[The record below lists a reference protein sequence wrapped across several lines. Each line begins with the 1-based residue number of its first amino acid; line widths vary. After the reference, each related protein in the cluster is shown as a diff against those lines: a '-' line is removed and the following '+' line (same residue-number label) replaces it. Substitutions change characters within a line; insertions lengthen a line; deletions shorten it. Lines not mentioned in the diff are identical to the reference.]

1 MISMQP
7 IINNSNNAVLKGVHA
22 SPAKDGSADGTDSF
36 ATARHEYVKSH
47 TEIVALTSNLKPGYF
62 GMSGFM
68 GGSRILPTVFDG
80 THSIE
85 QKKWI
90 GGNRDASSISS
101 KNRVNAVGNGSLN
114 PGSNPMSFMSK
125 TDVNVQRS
133 AIHRAR
139 SGGAIAPAKKTHNYA
154 GAPIFY

>member
-7 IINNSNNAVLKGVHA
+7 IINNINNSVLKSVHA
-22 SPAKDGSADGTDSF
+22 MPMKDGSADGTDSF
-36 ATARHEYVKSH
+36 AITRHEYVKTFANS
-47 TEIVALTSNLKPGYF
+47 TRLTSDLKPPSQ

-68 GGSRILPTVFDG
+68 GRNRILPTVFDG

-90 GGNRDASSISS
+90 GGNRDASSVST
-101 KNRVNAVGNGSLN
+101 KNRTIATGTGTLNASMT
-114 PGSNPMSFMSK
+114 PMSFVSN
-125 TDVNVQRS
+125 VNVQRE
-133 AIHRAR
+133 AKHRTR
-139 SGGAIAPAKKTHNYA
+139 SGGSAAPAKKIHKYS